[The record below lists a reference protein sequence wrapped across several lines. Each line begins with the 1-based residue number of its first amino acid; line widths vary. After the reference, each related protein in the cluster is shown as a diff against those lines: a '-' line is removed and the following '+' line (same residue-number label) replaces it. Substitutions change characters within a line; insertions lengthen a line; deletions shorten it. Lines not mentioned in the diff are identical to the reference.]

1 MLRQECPASLFEREA
16 EVLFGAL
23 KTKSCLSV
31 ASSFC
36 LAKKSAGVAQ
46 KVQTA
51 VFLFCYIFLS
61 ADRKK
66 KVIIIDFPNK
76 GTPYLLISAT
86 NQSPYYEDSFP

>member
-16 EVLFGAL
+16 EVLFEAL

-46 KVQTA
+46 KV
-51 VFLFCYIFLS
+51 
-61 ADRKK
+61 
-66 KVIIIDFPNK
+66 
-76 GTPYLLISAT
+76 
-86 NQSPYYEDSFP
+86 

>member
-23 KTKSCLSV
+23 KTKSCLSE

-36 LAKKSAGVAQ
+36 LAQKSAGVAQ

-51 VFLFCYIFLS
+51 VFLFCYLFLS

-66 KVIIIDFPNK
+66 KVRIIPTKPIKLQQYIRTAVYKKD
-76 GTPYLLISAT
+76 A
-86 NQSPYYEDSFP
+86 